1 MTNDLSLCD
10 LCQFA
15 EFEIIGHRDRD
26 GQPLQTKLC
35 KRCGLVAHRN
45 LPTEEELQQY
55 YATTYRLDYNGESTP
70 STRRVMRAWKN
81 GERILRQIGP
91 LLPKG
96 GRVLEVG
103 AGIGCTVKVFE
114 RAGFRAEGIDPGGE
128 FLNYSRQRLNA
139 QVEVGDL
146 YDLPETHQFDAV
158 LLVHVIEHLAS
169 PRKALNKIA
178 TLLKPGGLL
187 YVECPNLEAPFAR
200 RDRLF
205 HVAHIHNFIPASLE
219 MLANSCGFEVD
230 QRFGDQQDPN
240 LQRLLRYTGECKQV
254 DGSQNYGRVLEALRR
269 ANWGPYHLRW
279 RYVSQRL
286 QKLFGYV
293 SEHLTSRRFVAQRI
307 AECASSHLDQSA
319 QLGSALS
326 TDAVFHRKSA

>member
-1 MTNDLSLCD
+1 MTIGRSPCD
-10 LCQFA
+10 LCQHV

-26 GQPLQTKLC
+26 GQPLETKLC
-35 KRCGLVAHRN
+35 KRCGLVAHRD
-45 LPTEEELQQY
+45 LPTEVELQQY

-91 LLPKG
+91 LLPKS

-114 RAGFRAEGIDPGGE
+114 RAGFRSEGIDPGGE
-128 FLNYSRQRLNA
+128 FLNYARQRLNA
-139 QVEVGDL
+139 QVQVGDL

-219 MLANSCGFEVD
+219 MLANSCGFAVD

-240 LQRLLRYTGECKQV
+240 LQRLLRYTGDPKEV
-254 DGSQNYGRVLEALRR
+254 DGSQNYERVLDSLRR

-279 RYVSQRL
+279 RYLSERL
-286 QKLFGYV
+286 QKLFGYA
-293 SEHLTSRRFVAQRI
+293 SEHLTSRQFVAQRI
-307 AECASSHLDQSA
+307 AECASSRLGQSA
-319 QLGSALS
+319 QLEPVSS
-326 TDAVFHRKSA
+326 TDSVFHRKSA

>member
-1 MTNDLSLCD
+1 L
-10 LCQFA
+10 
-15 EFEIIGHRDRD
+15 EFEIIGQRDRN
-26 GQPLQTKLC
+26 GLPLETKLC
-35 KRCGLVAHRN
+35 RRCGLVAHRQ
-45 LPTEEELQQY
+45 LPTETELQQY
-55 YATTYRLDYNGESTP
+55 YSTTYRLDYNGESTP

-81 GERILRQIGP
+81 GERILRQVGP

-139 QVEVGDL
+139 QVQVGDL
-146 YDLPETHQFDAV
+146 YDQPETHPFDAV

-169 PRKALNKIA
+169 PRKAMNKIA
-178 TLLKPGGLL
+178 KLLKPGGLL

-205 HVAHIHNFIPASLE
+205 HVAHIHNFIPATLE
-219 MLANSCGFEVD
+219 MLANSCGFAVE

-240 LQRLLRYTGECKQV
+240 LQRLLRFTGDSQDV
-254 DGSQNYGRVLEALRR
+254 DGSRNYEHVLDALRR
-269 ANWGPYHLRW
+269 ANWSPYHLRW
-279 RYVSQRL
+279 RYLSARL
-286 QKLFGYV
+286 QKLFGYAN
-293 SEHLTSRRFVAQRI
+293 EHLRSRRFVAQRI
-307 AECASSHLDQSA
+307 AECASSRLGQSA
-319 QLGSALS
+319 PIGSTSS
-326 TDAVFHRKSA
+326 TDSVFRRQSA